1 MKVAGTTTMDAPV
14 ERVWEAFLNPEVL
27 VATIPG
33 CERLEEVGEH
43 AYVATVTAGVGS
55 IKGAFQGKVHLSD
68 LTEHQRLTLHAE
80 AAGVTG
86 TIDVEVGV
94 TFTNLGG
101 QTQVD
106 YDADATVG
114 GMIGGVGQRML
125 TSVSKRMANEFF
137 TNVNRVLTGQVQL
150 GGHVEEPPAD
160 AAPAQPGESPTVPAP
175 VAPVMTSRVAAGGQD
190 DFLKGLIA
198 GALTTLLG
206 VLVGV
211 LAARRR

>member
-14 ERVWEAFLNPEVL
+14 ERVWDSFLNPEVL
-27 VATIPG
+27 VSTIPG

-55 IKGAFQGKVHLSD
+55 IKGAFQGKVELSD
-68 LTEHQRLTLHAE
+68 LKRHESLTLHAQ

-86 TIDVEVGV
+86 TIDVEVQV
-94 TFTNLGG
+94 TFTDLGR

-137 TNVNRVLTGQVQL
+137 TNVNRVLTGQVQISAA
-150 GGHVEEPPAD
+150 PAD
-160 AAPAQPGESPTVPAP
+160 AEGAASTASPAAPHPPAAPAA
-175 VAPVMTSRVAAGGQD
+175 
-190 DFLKGLIA
+190 
-198 GALTTLLG
+198 
-206 VLVGV
+206 
-211 LAARRR
+211 